1 MRGQSTTDTNGTTN
15 SLRVALG
22 YDWWAIAITVLGI
35 IGWGVF
41 LKMPGF
47 GYRLV
52 PSWWDLVITA
62 LICVILAALVI
73 PLGLVSG
80 FLHFGSAQP
89 VTFASIA
96 SLWIE
101 NVISVAMTEEFL
113 FRVVIMNGINQL
125 YPTRY
130 GWLGNLLS
138 SVFFGL
144 MHLPRESGDLVAQTL
159 YALFAFVCGI
169 GYGAAY
175 TLSGNN
181 IFSPMLT
188 HSLVDAVWS
197 FALQGDSSSR

>member
-89 VTFASIA
+89 VTFASIDRK
-96 SLWIE
+96 S
-101 NVISVAMTEEFL
+101 
-113 FRVVIMNGINQL
+113 
-125 YPTRY
+125 TR
-130 GWLGNLLS
+130 LNS
-138 SVFFGL
+138 S
-144 MHLPRESGDLVAQTL
+144 H
-159 YALFAFVCGI
+159 
-169 GYGAAY
+169 
-175 TLSGNN
+175 
-181 IFSPMLT
+181 
-188 HSLVDAVWS
+188 
-197 FALQGDSSSR
+197 